1 MKVFALR
8 WMPGVAG
15 LAALAHS
22 TAAAADEYVDF
33 DPTTA
38 APATSAPLFVVLA
51 YGAIWL
57 GVIGFVLLIWR
68 RQRRIDQDLAALQ
81 QRLVQGAARP
91 AADVRSPPSAV

>member
-1 MKVFALR
+1 MKAFAMR
-8 WMPGVAG
+8 WMPAAAG

-68 RQRRIDQDLAALQ
+68 RQRRIDQELAALQ
-81 QRLVQGAARP
+81 QRLAQGAARP
-91 AADVRSPPSAV
+91 APDLRSPPSVC

>member
-1 MKVFALR
+1 MKAFAMR
-8 WMPGVAG
+8 WIPGTAG

-51 YGAIWL
+51 YGAMWL

-68 RQRRIDQDLAALQ
+68 RQRRIDQDLAELQ

-91 AADVRSPPSAV
+91 APDLRSPPSTL